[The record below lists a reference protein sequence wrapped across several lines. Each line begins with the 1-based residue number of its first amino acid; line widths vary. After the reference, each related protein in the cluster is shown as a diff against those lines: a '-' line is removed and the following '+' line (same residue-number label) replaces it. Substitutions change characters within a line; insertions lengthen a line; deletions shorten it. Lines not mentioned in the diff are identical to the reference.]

1 MNKVLILFLLLCS
14 LTTFGQR
21 GLSADNQD
29 STIESSFL
37 ISVPYESV
45 NGKQIIKVGIK
56 GKSYRFILDT
66 GSSTL
71 ISKSLYDEL
80 NTKII
85 KKINCSDQS
94 ALKDSINIVSVDEM
108 TIGIITFNNAEVG
121 VLKES
126 NPFIECFNVDGFIG
140 SNLLSGFVVQ
150 ISSPDKTIRLTND
163 IKNLSLYG
171 IQSDELILD
180 EQFNPHF
187 SIRVKN
193 NNREVRHVVLFD
205 TGDNDLFTISH
216 LDFLSLKRNKIL
228 KNYEVANGSNSFGI
242 NGHANDTTHYRLR
255 VPRLDINGLQFKNV
269 SALTTQGGS
278 RIGSMLLEK
287 AIVTLDFPNKRYYLQ
302 TLTSPK
308 IDVYDKKLPLDP
320 DFRDGKVIVGFIWDY
335 SVCKN
340 IEVGDEIIK
349 VNEFTFQNMNLCDFF
364 TSEFKVKGA
373 KKVTMT
379 TKDKNGDIHNTTF
392 KKR

>member
-1 MNKVLILFLLLCS
+1 MNKVLILFFLLCS

-29 STIESSFL
+29 STIKSSFL

-45 NGKQIIKVGIK
+45 NGKIIIKVGIK

-66 GSSTL
+66 GSFTF

-85 KKINCSDQS
+85 KKISFSDQS

-121 VLKES
+121 ALEES
-126 NPFIECFNVDGFIG
+126 NPLIECFNVDGFIG
-140 SNLLSGFVVQ
+140 SNFLSGLVVQ
-150 ISSPDKTIRLTND
+150 ISSPDKRIRLTND

-187 SIRVKN
+187 SIKVKN
-193 NNREVRHVVLFD
+193 NNGEVRQVVLFD

-216 LDFLSLKRNKIL
+216 LDFLTLKKDKIL
-228 KNYEVANGSNSFGI
+228 KIDGVANGSNSIGLS
-242 NGHANDTTHYRLR
+242 GHANDTTHYRLR

-269 SALTTQGGS
+269 SALTTQGVS

-287 AIVTLDFPNKRYYLQ
+287 AIVTLDFPNKRYYLHSLSS
-302 TLTSPK
+302 TK
-308 IDVYDKKLPLDP
+308 INVSENLLPIDP
-320 DFRDGKVIVGFIWDY
+320 DFRDGKAVVGFIWDY
-335 SVCKN
+335 SACKN

-349 VNEFTFQNMNLCDFF
+349 INEIIYQNINLCDLIN
-364 TSEFKVKGA
+364 TELSLKGA
-373 KKVTMT
+373 KKVLLT

>member
-1 MNKVLILFLLLCS
+1 MNKVLILFFLLCS

-121 VLKES
+121 ALEES
-126 NPFIECFNVDGFIG
+126 NPLIECFNVDGFIG
-140 SNLLSGFVVQ
+140 SDFLSGLVVQ
-150 ISSPDKTIRLTND
+150 ISSPDKRIRLTND

-171 IQSDELILD
+171 IQSDELI
-180 EQFNPHF
+180 PV
-187 SIRVKN
+187 S
-193 NNREVRHVVLFD
+193 
-205 TGDNDLFTISH
+205 
-216 LDFLSLKRNKIL
+216 
-228 KNYEVANGSNSFGI
+228 Y
-242 NGHANDTTHYRLR
+242 TH
-255 VPRLDINGLQFKNV
+255 
-269 SALTTQGGS
+269 
-278 RIGSMLLEK
+278 
-287 AIVTLDFPNKRYYLQ
+287 
-302 TLTSPK
+302 
-308 IDVYDKKLPLDP
+308 
-320 DFRDGKVIVGFIWDY
+320 
-335 SVCKN
+335 
-340 IEVGDEIIK
+340 
-349 VNEFTFQNMNLCDFF
+349 
-364 TSEFKVKGA
+364 
-373 KKVTMT
+373 
-379 TKDKNGDIHNTTF
+379 
-392 KKR
+392 

>member
-1 MNKVLILFLLLCS
+1 MIFFLLCS

-45 NGKQIIKVGIK
+45 KGEIIIKVGIK

-80 NTKII
+80 NPKII

-140 SNLLSGFVVQ
+140 SDFLSGLVVQ
-150 ISSPDKTIRLTND
+150 ISSPDKRIRLTND
-163 IKNLSLYG
+163 IINLSLYG

-187 SIRVKN
+187 SIKLKN
-193 NNREVRHVVLFD
+193 NKKEEQQSVLFD
-205 TGDNDLFTISH
+205 TGDSEFLTLSH
-216 LDFLSLKRNKIL
+216 LDYLTLKKDKIL
-228 KNYEVANGSNSFGI
+228 IIDGVANGSNSIGI
-242 NGHANDTTHYRLR
+242 NGHAIDTIHYRLR
-255 VPRLDINGLQFKNV
+255 APRLDMNGLQFKNV
-269 SALTTQGGS
+269 SALTTQGRSS

-287 AIVTLDFPNKRYYLQ
+287 AIVTLDFPKRRYYLQ
-302 TLTSPK
+302 TLSSPK
-308 IDVYDKKLPLDP
+308 IDVTEKKVPFDP
-320 DFRDGKVIVGFIWDY
+320 DIRDGKVVVGFIWDY
-335 SVCKN
+335 SVCKK

-349 VNEFTFQNMNLCDFF
+349 INDIIFQNMNPCDLFN
-364 TSEFKVKGA
+364 TELSLKGA
-373 KKVTMT
+373 KKVLLT
-379 TKDKNGDIHNTTF
+379 TKDKNGDIHKTTF
-392 KKR
+392 RKR